1 MKLRSPLFI
10 TASLLAVFLSACS
23 TTPSG
28 ISPKPTPG
36 ITSTPIPSPAAPRY
50 TERSWQQVPNWN
62 QDQLVNGWQAW
73 LKGCAKP
80 RATWVKLCSDA
91 KSVAID
97 TASIRQFL
105 EKNLTP
111 YQLTNPDGNE
121 TGLIT
126 GYYEPIYPGS
136 LTRTTKANQPVYA
149 PPKDMITVAL
159 DDVYPELKGKRLRGR
174 VVGNKLVA
182 YPDRGD
188 IVAKGVDA
196 PILAWL
202 QDPMDVQFL
211 QIQGSGRVQLPD
223 GKQLRLGY
231 ADQNG
236 RPYKPVGRWLVEQ
249 GILPAS
255 EVSMQSIK
263 TWAKANPN
271 RIDELLN
278 SNPSYVFFRT
288 LPESQDGRTGLNGT
302 DGPLGSL
309 GVPLTAGY
317 SIAIDPNTVPLGSL
331 AFIATTRPDNDGGIH
346 RLVAAQDT
354 GGAIRGTVRAD
365 FFWGTGD
372 AAGELAGKMKQEGR
386 LWLLWPKGTQLPG
399 N

>member
-1 MKLRSPLFI
+1 MTLRSSLFK
-10 TASLLAVFLSACS
+10 TASLLAVFLSGCVS
-23 TTPSG
+23 TPSQNTQPS
-28 ISPKPTPG
+28 ISPQPKPSIAP
-36 ITSTPIPSPAAPRY
+36 TPIPSPVAPRY
-50 TERSWQQVPNWN
+50 TERSWQQVPNWQ
-62 QDQLVNGWQAW
+62 QDQLVNGWNAW

-80 RATWVKLCSDA
+80 RTNWVKLCSEA

-136 LTRTTKANQPVYA
+136 LTRTAQANQPVYA

-159 DDVYPELKGKRLRGR
+159 DDIYPELKGKRLRGR
-174 VVGNKLVA
+174 IVGNKLVA

-188 IVAKGVDA
+188 IVAKGLDA
-196 PILAWL
+196 PVLAWL

-211 QIQGSGRVQLPD
+211 QIQGSGRVQLAD

-249 GILPAS
+249 SILPAS

-263 TWAKANPN
+263 AWAKANPH
-271 RIDELLN
+271 RVDELLN

-288 LPESQDGRTGLNGT
+288 LPESNE
-302 DGPLGSL
+302 GPIGSL

-372 AAGELAGKMKQEGR
+372 AAGELAGKMKQDGK
-386 LWLLWPKGTQLPG
+386 LWLLWPKGTQLPS